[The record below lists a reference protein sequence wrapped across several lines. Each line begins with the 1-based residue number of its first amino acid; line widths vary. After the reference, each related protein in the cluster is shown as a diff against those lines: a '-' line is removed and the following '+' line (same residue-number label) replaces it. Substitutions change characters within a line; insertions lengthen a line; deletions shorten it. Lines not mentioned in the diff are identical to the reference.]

1 MLLAELEIFHSRPI
15 APTRRISIGRA
26 WLPGPQDGTGPG
38 FGSLLLGGVCAR
50 FGPGLSHDLLGEVVE
65 LVHQLEEGQSV
76 AQPRLRNRLQRDR
89 VGLARSR
96 QRLYGG
102 DRSGPEDELVCEF
115 DGSRAT
121 PGQLVLGAAY
131 AAGLAAPLVRG
142 EALRAVRRGL
152 AGGARWG
159 RHCSPTWHRAS
170 SRRGLLGP
178 LPIPSA
184 GPSYL
189 ASGQQSPRPA
199 RAIADPVGWA
209 LEMLGFDREVE
220 LPAQAAVR
228 QGFREALRAA
238 HPDLG
243 AAETEAADRIAELSE
258 ARRILL
264 TL

>member
-26 WLPGPQDGTGPG
+26 WLPGSQDGTGPG

-152 AGGARWG
+152 AW
-159 RHCSPTWHRAS
+159 
-170 SRRGLLGP
+170 RGEVGP
-178 LPIPSA
+178 ALF
-184 GPSYL
+184 SYL

>member
-26 WLPGPQDGTGPG
+26 WLPGSQDGTGPG

-50 FGPGLSHDLLGEVVE
+50 FGPRLSHDLLGEVVE
-65 LVHQLEEGQSV
+65 LVHQLEEGRSV

-152 AGGARWG
+152 AW
-159 RHCSPTWHRAS
+159 
-170 SRRGLLGP
+170 RGEVGP
-178 LPIPSA
+178 ALF
-184 GPSYL
+184 SYL

-209 LEMLGFDREVE
+209 LEMLGFDRKVE

-238 HPDLG
+238 P
-243 AAETEAADRIAELSE
+243 TPISVQ
-258 ARRILL
+258 RRPKPPIGSRS
-264 TL
+264 

>member
-26 WLPGPQDGTGPG
+26 WLPGSQDGTGPG
-38 FGSLLLGGVCAR
+38 FGSLLLSGVCAR

-152 AGGARWG
+152 AW
-159 RHCSPTWHRAS
+159 
-170 SRRGLLGP
+170 RGEVGP
-178 LPIPSA
+178 ALF
-184 GPSYL
+184 SYL

>member
-26 WLPGPQDGTGPG
+26 WLPGSEDGTGPG

-50 FGPGLSHDLLGEVVE
+50 FGPGLSHDLLGEVVD
-65 LVHQLEEGQSV
+65 LVHQLEQGQSV

-102 DRSGPEDELVCEF
+102 RSGSGDKFSCEF

-131 AAGLAAPLVRG
+131 AAGLAAPPVRG

-152 AGGARWG
+152 AW
-159 RHCSPTWHRAS
+159 
-170 SRRGLLGP
+170 RGEVGP
-178 LPIPSA
+178 ALF
-184 GPSYL
+184 SYL
-189 ASGQQSPRPA
+189 ASGQLSPRPA

-209 LEMLGFDREVE
+209 LEILGFDSEVE

-243 AAETEAADRIAELSE
+243 AAEAEAADRIAELSE

>member
-26 WLPGPQDGTGPG
+26 WLPGSEDGTGPG

-152 AGGARWG
+152 AWRGEVG
-159 RHCSPTWHRAS
+159 RA
-170 SRRGLLGP
+170 LF
-178 LPIPSA
+178 
-184 GPSYL
+184 SYL

>member
-26 WLPGPQDGTGPG
+26 WLPGSEDGTGPG

-65 LVHQLEEGQSV
+65 LVHQLEQGQSV

-89 VGLARSR
+89 VGLTRSR

-102 DRSGPEDELVCEF
+102 RSGSGDEFSCEF

-121 PGQLVLGAAY
+121 PSQLVLGAAY

-152 AGGARWG
+152 AW
-159 RHCSPTWHRAS
+159 
-170 SRRGLLGP
+170 RGEVGP
-178 LPIPSA
+178 ALF
-184 GPSYL
+184 SYL

-209 LEMLGFDREVE
+209 LEILGFDREVDM
-220 LPAQAAVR
+220 PPQAAVR
-228 QGFREALRAA
+228 QGFREALRSA

-243 AAETEAADRIAELSE
+243 AAEAEAADRIAQLSE

>member
-1 MLLAELEIFHSRPI
+1 M
-15 APTRRISIGRA
+15 
-26 WLPGPQDGTGPG
+26 
-38 FGSLLLGGVCAR
+38 CAR

-65 LVHQLEEGQSV
+65 LVHQLEQGRSV

-89 VGLARSR
+89 VGLTRSR

-102 DRSGPEDELVCEF
+102 RSASEDEFSCEF

-121 PGQLVLGAAY
+121 PSQLVLGAAY

-152 AGGARWG
+152 AW
-159 RHCSPTWHRAS
+159 
-170 SRRGLLGP
+170 RGEVGP
-178 LPIPSA
+178 ALF
-184 GPSYL
+184 SYL
-189 ASGQQSPRPA
+189 ASGQSSPRPA

-209 LEMLGFDREVE
+209 LEILGFDREVE
-220 LPAQAAVR
+220 MPAEAAVR
-228 QGFREALRAA
+228 RGFREALRAA

-243 AAETEAADRIAELSE
+243 AAEAKAADRIAELSE